1 MKSEY
6 AAMYADVSSMFP
18 MYLAEAEQDM
28 EGDSAYIRIELKI
41 HWCIFSWWSQWSES
55 VSQITSDKN
64 PRYAN
69 TVKTSVCVPKKQ

>member
-41 HWCIFSWWSQWSES
+41 H
-55 VSQITSDKN
+55 
-64 PRYAN
+64 
-69 TVKTSVCVPKKQ
+69 